1 MTIMDAGPNGALL
14 IDLFLELGA
23 QGLGHVGN
31 FFAVPP
37 EWRCPCCYRTK
48 RGMAR
53 LDKNGDLLCAIHDH
67 HDHYCERF
75 EVDTRKMAGRDWNFG
90 AAVRDS
96 LIRFP
101 NTLIC
106 NDCNVAEPAAKK
118 IVGAPSFFS
127 FAPFEISYFI
137 EIVEGRVTVNE
148 DRVRRAYEA
157 AKPSLGLIYER
168 IQSITRA
175 VDSGELE
182 PLAMTMGLVR
192 ARIQAD
198 IVNRKEAAE

>member
-1 MTIMDAGPNGALL
+1 MMHIDGGPNGALL
-14 IDLFLELGA
+14 IELFLELEA
-23 QGLGHVGN
+23 RGLGSVAN
-31 FFAVPP
+31 FFAVAPD
-37 EWRCPCCYRTK
+37 WRCPCCYRTK
-48 RGMAR
+48 REMAR
-53 LDKNGDLLCAIHDH
+53 LDKNGNLLCAIHDH

-75 EVDTRKMAGRDWNFG
+75 NADARKMAGRDFTFT

-118 IVGAPSFFS
+118 LVEAPSFFS

-137 EIVEGRVTVNE
+137 DITDGRVTVNE
-148 DRVRRAYEA
+148 ERVIRAYEA
-157 AKPSLGLIYER
+157 AKPSLRLIYER
-168 IQSITRA
+168 ILSITKA

-182 PLAMTMGLVR
+182 PLAMTVGLVMSKLQEN
-192 ARIQAD
+192 I
-198 IVNRKEAAE
+198 INRKEAAE

>member
-14 IDLFLELGA
+14 VDLFLTLGA
-23 QGLGHVGN
+23 RGLGKVGN
-31 FFAVPP
+31 FFEVSPD
-37 EWRCPCCYRTK
+37 WRCPCCYRTK
-48 RGMAR
+48 REMAR

-75 EVDTRKMAGRDWNFG
+75 DVDTRKLANGDWNFG
-90 AAVRDS
+90 NAVRDS

-106 NDCNVAEPAAKK
+106 NDCNVAEPNAKK
-118 IVGAPSFFS
+118 IVGAPTFFS
-127 FAPFEISYFI
+127 FTPFEIAYFI
-137 EIVEGRVTVNE
+137 DIEDRKVTVNE
-148 DRVRRAYEA
+148 KRAHRAYES
-157 AKPSLGLIYER
+157 AKSALQLIYER
-168 IQSITRA
+168 IQSITKA

-182 PLAMTMGLVR
+182 PLALTMGLVR

-198 IVNRKEAAE
+198 VVNRKEAAE